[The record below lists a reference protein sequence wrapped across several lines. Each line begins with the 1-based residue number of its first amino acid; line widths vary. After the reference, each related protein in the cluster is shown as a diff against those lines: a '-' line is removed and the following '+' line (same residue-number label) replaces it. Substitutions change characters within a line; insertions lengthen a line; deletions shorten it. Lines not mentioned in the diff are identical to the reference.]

1 MEQKAVES
9 GAVQDNDIGTEVSAQ
24 ASTLLARTTLDY
36 AYDSTDD
43 EDVAEYRSYGHD
55 ENKLDVNADAD
66 GESISKD
73 RTGQDIVAAHA
84 LVPSSE
90 SEANGNAAVADAQG
104 KATEDDVDREHC
116 MVVRTKRRS
125 PPSAPRSHFLAS
137 RKISEDRR
145 QVLSQHMA
153 MDLKMKQQRMD
164 FQKKLL
170 HSYRED
176 LSYWITE
183 MCGEEISNQSEP
195 FFEAIADGVIL
206 CRVAHAVCDAEN
218 SYITDNVGDANPTLW
233 APPKFN
239 PRAKKGTFVARDNI
253 HAFIMWSRQFGVPES
268 ALFETEDLVAAKE
281 LKNVLYTLMD
291 VARLS
296 HLSAERLPQLIQLE
310 REIDSE
316 IIAEHDEDDLANYPP
331 PARVKPP
338 LPPKP
343 VGLKLLLAPQEP
355 AEDEADRRP
364 SLSSVTE
371 EAEKEDGEVL
381 ADMIDLTESV
391 LCEESSD
398 VADEELIST
407 APSPEPEAA
416 AEEEREEGADEEEEE
431 EECEIVEDE
440 GLLVATADKACP
452 EDFEAHDV
460 PEAIEV
466 RSVPALTRML
476 SSETMTVPDM
486 VRMPSP
492 ECVEPEVTIVRMQP
506 VEPEVVVQTTSI
518 QCDLPTTIAVQC
530 GLGDIEP
537 APAPEIEP
545 AEVGGAAEAADALKV
560 DCGCGPS
567 VTPDAQPAVTPVELA
582 PEIDAAMAV
591 DNTESPPPDE
601 APPVLNSP
609 PKEKVTFVKGD
620 EIDEAVQIMSSQYG
634 GKVKLKRVR
643 KGKYEVSHL
652 RKNLFIR
659 ILRNHIMVRVGG
671 GWDTLEHYLLTHQP
685 EAQHLSTALLGAG
698 VGTDHLATASALRT
712 EALERKKSAGIRG
725 ATGRRASVFTPASSK
740 QDTTGQVK
748 VASASRGMARESIP
762 QVPRLKKG
770 LSREDLIS
778 PFRRSSSAQML
789 FNREQPD
796 TARSPASS
804 GPNTPAKLSRGG
816 SRTLLSQ
823 TLTARRMRSTE
834 TTPVPLASCDYDW
847 DPNDPRPKP
856 ARSSYDANDFES
868 TTGNILMAASTSI
881 PNDDYGILDAIVDVA
896 VNRPRSRSMSPSC
909 LSGSESAPGSAN
921 SSPRRP
927 SAASR
932 DKAHRR
938 RSSTFGELTTGQAA
952 ARARLKAA
960 TPDRHKGLYKKSKS
974 KRGSSSSG
982 ARR

>member
-1 MEQKAVES
+1 MHSTFSLLGRSTTNPLPVPRARRGSQQLSVDSTRDALVPSAATVTAPHASGVKVDLPQPPRGPKPSLPPKPARLKAAIKTRPVQPSASPLQQQARTSEVATAQETPLAPPIRSAATPRLWVSSAAVTSDAAVAHDEPTVSTATVGPDDESPVLPPPDDSPPPTPPDDSPPPPPSSEAPECGHHRGTVAMEQKAVES

-431 EECEIVEDE
+431 EEDVAEEEDDEWTPSASSGDKRKGDRAERPAKKSKVDGDSGSGTMTEAAPPPTATAAAAAAAAPDVEDE
-440 GLLVATADKACP
+440 KVELEKARRREEIQKAKEKKKRKKLEQKKEARRREKEMAQKSVVETAEDKIKRLINKLKMSLSKSQGEPRIDDALECIAELGTLTLTPALIQVIGQDIGAVKKCRKFENQRVATASKALW
-452 EDFEAHDV
+452 
-460 PEAIEV
+460 
-466 RSVPALTRML
+466 SKWKSML
-476 SSETMTVPDM
+476 SS
-486 VRMPSP
+486 
-492 ECVEPEVTIVRMQP
+492 
-506 VEPEVVVQTTSI
+506 
-518 QCDLPTTIAVQC
+518 
-530 GLGDIEP
+530 
-537 APAPEIEP
+537 
-545 AEVGGAAEAADALKV
+545 
-560 DCGCGPS
+560 
-567 VTPDAQPAVTPVELA
+567 
-582 PEIDAAMAV
+582 
-591 DNTESPPPDE
+591 
-601 APPVLNSP
+601 
-609 PKEKVTFVKGD
+609 
-620 EIDEAVQIMSSQYG
+620 
-634 GKVKLKRVR
+634 
-643 KGKYEVSHL
+643 
-652 RKNLFIR
+652 
-659 ILRNHIMVRVGG
+659 
-671 GWDTLEHYLLTHQP
+671 
-685 EAQHLSTALLGAG
+685 
-698 VGTDHLATASALRT
+698 
-712 EALERKKSAGIRG
+712 
-725 ATGRRASVFTPASSK
+725 
-740 QDTTGQVK
+740 
-748 VASASRGMARESIP
+748 
-762 QVPRLKKG
+762 
-770 LSREDLIS
+770 
-778 PFRRSSSAQML
+778 
-789 FNREQPD
+789 
-796 TARSPASS
+796 
-804 GPNTPAKLSRGG
+804 
-816 SRTLLSQ
+816 
-823 TLTARRMRSTE
+823 
-834 TTPVPLASCDYDW
+834 
-847 DPNDPRPKP
+847 
-856 ARSSYDANDFES
+856 
-868 TTGNILMAASTSI
+868 
-881 PNDDYGILDAIVDVA
+881 
-896 VNRPRSRSMSPSC
+896 
-909 LSGSESAPGSAN
+909 
-921 SSPRRP
+921 
-927 SAASR
+927 
-932 DKAHRR
+932 
-938 RSSTFGELTTGQAA
+938 
-952 ARARLKAA
+952 
-960 TPDRHKGLYKKSKS
+960 
-974 KRGSSSSG
+974 
-982 ARR
+982 